1 MAEEEKQPRK
11 IKDLKARLG
20 RTIAPSTA
28 AGPVVPPSFGAGGGP
43 GAAPPPSGV
52 VAPPPFMQDEK
63 ADPFAAAAAA
73 QGGSGEVRL
82 VIDDSAALEVT
93 EKGKKERLRAVLI
106 AASITLVV
114 GSLVGYGIGGTMGE
128 RGRYNLAIQAS
139 EDIYAAVDSATDP
152 LIKANELVNRIARK
166 AGEQEIDWAALEELR
181 AIPNPFQADAFSGRD
196 YSLFGGQAVN
206 AIFAFYRETA
216 AVFAQISSFAQRN
229 LSATGKARL
238 EAALEAEKG
247 LKAPK
252 DSDFARGFGWM
263 QHQTGCKP
271 VLDGPVPRC
280 DLVYVDSP
288 PLNEAGNELT
298 STTVKV
304 GPTARSQTQ
313 ERKLY
318 TGQEDF
324 RKKAGEL
331 LILVNTPGSLG
342 VLGEKATAF
351 TEFARDA
358 MRIKEALEEKVDKE
372 RIRAKQE
379 LDRIRKEETL

>member
-28 AGPVVPPSFGAGGGP
+28 AGPVTPPSFGAGAP
-43 GAAPPPSGV
+43 GVAPPPSGV
-52 VAPPPFMQDEK
+52 VAPPPFLQDEK

-106 AASITLVV
+106 AASITLAV
-114 GSLVGYGIGGTMGE
+114 GSVVGYGIGGTMSE

-152 LIKANELVNRIARK
+152 LIQANELINRIVRK
-166 AGEQEIDWAALEELR
+166 AGEYEIDWAALEELR
-181 AIPNPFQADAFSGRD
+181 AIPNPFHADSFSGRD

-206 AIFAFYRETA
+206 SIFAFYRETSA
-216 AVFAQISSFAQRN
+216 AFGQISSFAQKN
-229 LSATGKARL
+229 LSAAGKARL

-247 LKAPK
+247 LKQPK

-280 DLVYVDSP
+280 DLVYVDTP
-288 PLNEAGNELT
+288 PLNEQGTQLT
-298 STTVKV
+298 ATTVNV
-304 GPTARSQTQ
+304 GPTARRQSE
-313 ERKLY
+313 ERKLF

-324 RKKAGEL
+324 RKKADEL
-331 LILVNTPGSLG
+331 VILVNHPGSLG
-342 VLGEKATAF
+342 VLGEKASAY
-351 TEFARDA
+351 TEFVRDA
-358 MRIKEALEEKVDKE
+358 ARIKEALEEKVDKE

>member
-28 AGPVVPPSFGAGGGP
+28 AGPVAPPSFGAGAP
-43 GAAPPPSGV
+43 GIAPPPAGV
-52 VAPPPFMQDEK
+52 VAPPPFMQDDK

-73 QGGSGEVRL
+73 QGSGEVRL
-82 VIDDSAALEVT
+82 VIDDSAAVEVT
-93 EKGKKERLRAVLI
+93 EKGKKDRLRAVLI
-106 AASITLVV
+106 AASITLIV
-114 GSLVGYGIGGTMGE
+114 GSFVGYGIGGTMSQ
-128 RGRYNLAIQAS
+128 RARYNLAIQAS
-139 EDIYAAVDSATDP
+139 QDIYTAVDSATDP

-181 AIPNPFQADAFSGRD
+181 AIPNPFHADAFSGKD

-206 AIFAFYRETA
+206 SIFAFYKETA
-216 AVFAQISSFAQRN
+216 DAFGHISTFLNKN
-229 LSATGKARL
+229 LSAKGKARL

-263 QHQTGCKP
+263 QHQVGCKP
-271 VLDGPVPRC
+271 VMSGPVPRC
-280 DLVYVDSP
+280 ELVYVDTP

-298 STTVKV
+298 SLTVKV
-304 GPTARSQTQ
+304 GPTARVQNVERTLFTGSQ
-313 ERKLY
+313 
-318 TGQEDF
+318 DF
-324 RKKAGEL
+324 KKKAEDL
-331 LILVNTPGSLG
+331 VILVNTPESMG

-351 TEFARDA
+351 TEFVRDIA
-358 MRIKEALEEKVDKE
+358 RIKEALEEKVDKE

>member
-28 AGPVVPPSFGAGGGP
+28 AGPVTPPTFGAGGAGV
-43 GAAPPPSGV
+43 APPPAGV
-52 VAPPPFMQDEK
+52 VAPPPFLQDDK

-82 VIDDSAALEVT
+82 VIDDSAAVEVT

-106 AASITLVV
+106 AASITLIV
-114 GSLVGYGIGGTMGE
+114 GSLVGYGIGGTMSQ
-128 RGRYNLAIQAS
+128 RARYNLAIQAS
-139 EDIYAAVDSATDP
+139 EDIYSAVDAATDP
-152 LIKANELVNRIARK
+152 LVKANELINRIVRK
-166 AGEQEIDWAALEELR
+166 AGEQELDWAALEELR
-181 AIPNPFQADAFSGRD
+181 AIPNPFHADAFSGKD

-206 AIFAFYRETA
+206 SIFAFYKETA
-216 AVFAQISSFAQRN
+216 DVFGQIAAFSQKN
-229 LSATGKARL
+229 LSAKGKPRL

-247 LKAPK
+247 LKSPK

-263 QHQTGCKP
+263 QHQVGCKP
-271 VLDGPVPRC
+271 VLSGPVPRC
-280 DLVYVDSP
+280 ELVYVDTP
-288 PLNEAGNELT
+288 PLNEAGTELT
-298 STTVKV
+298 SLTVKV
-304 GPTARSQTQ
+304 GPTARVQNVERTLFTGSQ
-313 ERKLY
+313 
-318 TGQEDF
+318 DF
-324 RKKAGEL
+324 KKKAEDL
-331 LILVNTPGSLG
+331 VILVNTPESMG

-351 TEFARDA
+351 NEFVRDA
-358 MRIKEALEEKVDKE
+358 LRIKEALEEKVDKE

>member
-28 AGPVVPPSFGAGGGP
+28 AGPITPPGLG
-43 GAAPPPSGV
+43 GAAPPPPSGV
-52 VAPPPFMQDEK
+52 VAPPPFLQDEK

-82 VIDDSAALEVT
+82 VIDDSAAVEVT
-93 EKGKKERLRAVLI
+93 EKEKKARTRAVII

-114 GSLVGYGIGGTMGE
+114 GSLVGYGIGGTMSE

-139 EDIYAAVDSATDP
+139 EDIYNAVDSAMDP
-152 LIKANELVNRIARK
+152 LAQANDLINRIVRK
-166 AGEQEIDWAALEELR
+166 AGEHEIDWAALEELR

-206 AIFAFYRETA
+206 SIFAFYRETA
-216 AVFAQISSFAQRN
+216 DAFGQISSFAQKN
-229 LSATGKARL
+229 LSARGRERL

-247 LKAPK
+247 LKQPK

-263 QHQTGCKP
+263 QQQTGCKP
-271 VLDGPVPRC
+271 TLDGPVPRC
-280 DLVYVDSP
+280 ELVYVDSP
-288 PLNEAGNELT
+288 PLNEAGTELT

-313 ERKLY
+313 ERKIY
-318 TGQEDF
+318 TGQQDI
-324 RKKAGEL
+324 KKADDL
-331 LILVNTPGSLG
+331 VILVNTPSSLG
-342 VLGEKATAF
+342 VLGERASAF
-351 TEFARDA
+351 TEFVRDA
-358 MRIKEALEEKVDKE
+358 ARIKVALEEKVDKE
-372 RIRAKQE
+372 RILAKQE
-379 LDRIRKEETL
+379 LDRIRKEDTL